1 MKKKLNPEQI
11 LLCHELNKIYYSY
24 LLKIMKDSIFFMP
37 GITMLLSKFFV
48 PDAIKLMA
56 LNFLGL
62 FIILFTLFKILLV
75 WNNICKLSYKQL
87 ISDIGNERYLTEI
100 CSLISYRQQKYGQ
113 YNISTSLNDNLIV
126 CHKNCLKEILFQ
138 NSTCKIISFYS
149 SNHKIAIPI
158 DISRLLFDINI

>member
-24 LLKIMKDSIFFMP
+24 LLKIMKYSAFFMP

-48 PDAIKLMA
+48 PDTIKLIA
-56 LNFLGL
+56 LNFLGS

-75 WNNICKLSYKQL
+75 WNDICKLNYRQL
-87 ISDIGNERYLTEI
+87 MSDIANGRYLTEI
-100 CSLISYRQQKYGQ
+100 CSLTSYRQQKDGQ
-113 YNISTSLNDNLIV
+113 YSMSTSLNNNLII
-126 CHKNCLKEILFQ
+126 CHRNCLKEILFQ
-138 NSTCKIISFYS
+138 NSTCKIISFNN
-149 SNHKIAIPI
+149 SNHKITIPI